1 METDKPSSLTKPA
14 QKIPDA
20 EVYQS
25 LDKICSGDE
34 FSAKDKTCRLLR
46 FLVDET
52 LAGRG
57 ENLKQ
62 YTIGTTVFDRL
73 KSFNSELDPVR
84 AYSSRKAAA
93 RSGALLCT

>member
-1 METDKPSSLTKPA
+1 MKLIKVSFIDEILKQVQGDMTV
-14 QKIPDA
+14 IPDA

-57 ENLKQ
+57 K
-62 YTIGTTVFDRL
+62 I
-73 KSFNSELDPVR
+73 
-84 AYSSRKAAA
+84 
-93 RSGALLCT
+93 